1 MSAVLFPL
9 GRLVATPGALALLTS
24 AGENPAA
31 LLDRHQ
37 AGDWGEVPPEDA
49 RENELSVR
57 EGFRIVSSYPAGDD
71 GAKVWI
77 ITEWD
82 RSSTCIL
89 LPEEY

>member
-1 MSAVLFPL
+1 MSAVLVPL
-9 GRLVATPGALALLTS
+9 GRLVATPAALALLTN
-24 AGENPAA
+24 AGVNPAA

-37 AGDWGEVPPEDA
+37 TGDWGDVPPEDV

-57 EGFRIVSSYPAGDD
+57 EGFRIVSSYEVSG
-71 GAKVWI
+71 KRIWI